1 MKFQYLG
8 HMETK
13 LWFERIELYYR
24 CNVQYNNNPRIVAV
38 ISVQYLSQ
46 FQMLLVLI
54 CHLELIFH
62 LGVSGVQ
69 LPSQVYLQCSYLLI
83 QYVQVSLQV

>member
-1 MKFQYLG
+1 MKFQYLY

-13 LWFERIELYYR
+13 LLFEQMELYYR
-24 CNVQYNNNPRIVAV
+24 CNVQCNHNSRIIAA
-38 ISVQYLSQ
+38 ISVRYLSQ